1 MFIGKSHKNSE
12 TRFSH
17 IESKLDSF
25 VELKAVVDGFV
36 ASQEELRRRCANN
49 ESELKTL
56 RDGLEGLRNDNQ
68 ALRAENKALR
78 DENLSLREEGSSL
91 RGSVAEVRSEATH
104 WSLAIEHCR
113 SLGCRIDECESKVT
127 KMEKEVETS
136 NETIAAMADNANRCQ
151 TTAETTMTSAS
162 TLLNEKIQMAIEHID
177 RVEAQLDEKIAQQ
190 GETFNQTMLS
200 RWESLSHQVIEST
213 RSKDVDFSSQV
224 KQHNHSEE
232 EEAAAEA
239 ATQSEGLKN
248 ELSAHLLQ
256 LHDHNAKIDRLI
268 DNDAIVQG
276 TIADVNASISK
287 LFKYVSKN
295 CITHTERSKLV
306 ESIDKI
312 RESISNHSASE
323 LDRDKLVCIRIN
335 NIHAAI
341 ERLFKHC
348 ERLERHLESKLN
360 DIDVNFTKHD
370 KLFMTLLQ

>member
-1 MFIGKSHKNSE
+1 MFIGKSHKKSE

-25 VELKAVVDGFV
+25 VELKAAVDGFV
-36 ASQEELRRRCANN
+36 ASQEELRRQCANN

-56 RDGLEGLRNDNQ
+56 RDGLEGLRNNNQ

-78 DENLSLREEGSSL
+78 DENLLLREEGSSL
-91 RGSVAEVRSEATH
+91 RGAVAEVRSETTH

-113 SLGCRIDECESKVT
+113 SLGSRIDECESKVA

-136 NETIAAMADNANRCQ
+136 NETIATMADDANRCR
-151 TTAETTMTSAS
+151 TTIETTMTSTS

-190 GETFNQTMLS
+190 GEMFNQTMLA
-200 RWESLSHQVIEST
+200 RWESLSQQLIESST
-213 RSKDVDFSSQV
+213 SKDVDFSSQV
-224 KQHNHSEE
+224 KHNHSEE
-232 EEAAAEA
+232 EAEA
-239 ATQSEGLKN
+239 ATQSECLKN

-268 DNDAIVQG
+268 DNDAMVQG

-295 CITHTERSKLV
+295 CTTHTERSKLV

-323 LDRDKLVCIRIN
+323 LERDKLVCIRIN

-341 ERLFKHC
+341 ERLYKHC

>member
-1 MFIGKSHKNSE
+1 M
-12 TRFSH
+12 
-17 IESKLDSF
+17 
-25 VELKAVVDGFV
+25 
-36 ASQEELRRRCANN
+36 
-49 ESELKTL
+49 

-78 DENLSLREEGSSL
+78 DENLSLREEASSL
-91 RGSVAEVRSEATH
+91 RTAVAEVRSKATH

-113 SLGCRIDECESKVT
+113 SLGCRIDECESKVA
-127 KMEKEVETS
+127 KMEKEVKTS
-136 NETIAAMADNANRCQ
+136 NETIAAMAGDANR
-151 TTAETTMTSAS
+151 TAETTMTSAS
-162 TLLNEKIQMAIEHID
+162 TLLNEKIQMAIKHID
-177 RVEAQLDEKIAQQ
+177 RVQAQLDEKIAQQ
-190 GETFNQTMLS
+190 GETFNQSMLL
-200 RWESLSHQVIEST
+200 RWESLSQQLIENNT
-213 RSKDVDFSSQV
+213 SKDVDFSSQV
-224 KQHNHSEE
+224 KHSHSEE
-232 EEAAAEA
+232 GAEA
-239 ATQSEGLKN
+239 ATQLEGLKN

-256 LHDHNAKIDRLI
+256 LHDHNTKIDRLI
-268 DNDAIVQG
+268 DNDAMVQG

-287 LFKYVSKN
+287 LFKYISKN
-295 CITHTERSKLV
+295 CTTHTERSKLV

-341 ERLFKHC
+341 ERLYKHC